1 MDKLIKSI
9 PKAHM
14 GTIIAKADA
23 VGISSSAYIRGLIQR
38 DVGVMD
44 IVIKD
49 LPYDANQRVKRNAA
63 ASGLTVEEYILSVLV
78 K

>member
-14 GTIIAKADA
+14 DIILAKADA

-38 DVGVMD
+38 DVGVTN
-44 IVIKD
+44 IIIKN
-49 LPYDANQRVKRNAA
+49 LSYDAAQKIKRNAA
-63 ASGLTVEEYILSVLV
+63 ASGLTVKEYIIKQVV
-78 K
+78 